1 MSCDRAS
8 ACTES
13 TGVAFTF
20 YSLRA
25 LGQAA
30 FQLVRLVVADGHTEW
45 SAPGPPLTSGVKRL
59 RARLVLG
66 SGTAWEYLRV
76 LSAFCPQPLPQAGS
90 SIQLVRLDA
99 ACRELQSRRAPKATR
114 PRRGRQ
120 EQIHSR
126 CHKRG
131 AASSLSAW
139 LSLTAIPSRMHRISF
154 DLRS

>member
-1 MSCDRAS
+1 MHRKRGRSFYFLFLTSLGPGCIS
-8 ACTES
+8 ACPSSCRRRPCRVEC
-13 TGVAFTF
+13 TGSF
-20 YSLRA
+20 
-25 LGQAA
+25 
-30 FQLVRLVVADGHTEW
+30 
-45 SAPGPPLTSGVKRL
+45 LTSEVKRL
-59 RARLVLG
+59 RARLALG

-76 LSAFCPQPLPQAGS
+76 LALGSGTAWEYLRMLSAFCPQPLPQTGS

-131 AASSLSAW
+131 AASSWSV
-139 LSLTAIPSRMHRISF
+139 
-154 DLRS
+154 